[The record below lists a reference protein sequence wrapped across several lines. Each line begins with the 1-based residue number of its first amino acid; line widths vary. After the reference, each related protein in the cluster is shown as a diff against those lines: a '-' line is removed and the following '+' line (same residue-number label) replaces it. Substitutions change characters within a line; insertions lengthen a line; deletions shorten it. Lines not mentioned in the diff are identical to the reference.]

1 MISMNRKIAGWLLVT
16 LILGACALV
25 TDEDTT
31 VTITVISTNDV
42 HGQLLDVDGNRG
54 LAVFGGYTNN
64 VRAAR
69 DKDGG
74 ALLLIDAGDMW
85 QGTLES
91 NLPEGEPMIAAYNA
105 LGYTAAAVGN
115 HEFDFGPLGDKA
127 MPESAN
133 DDAQGALKLRAV
145 EAEFPLL
152 AANLIDRS
160 TGVAVDWPNVMPTT
174 MIEAAGVKIGLIGV
188 MSENALTATIAANV
202 RNLTLAPLAPTIESH
217 ARALRN
223 AGAEIVIVTAH
234 AGSQCE
240 QFDDP
245 QDLSSC
251 NQNGEIMQVARAIPV
266 GLVDQI
272 IGGHVHRGIAHEV
285 NGIVVTS
292 SFSNT
297 RAFGRVDYTF
307 NTVDRTIVD
316 KHVHAPHPICAVGAI
331 DETRCLTPVDGSTRP
346 IDYEGAPVLADAE
359 VQAIANAAEARA
371 NEVKLEPLGVY
382 LETPITLD
390 GGAKSALGN
399 MFTQA
404 MLESTDSD
412 VVIHNVMG
420 GLRANLPAGEL
431 IYNSTYQVYP
441 FDNRVTY
448 LRISGEELRRVVAH
462 QASKSGRRAGVA
474 GMRAVINCM
483 NGEVS
488 ARMFRDDGSEIGD
501 SDAVTVAASDFLV
514 LGGDDIFTPIIP
526 EEGLPL
532 DTDTPLMRDVFVG
545 WLRQKG
551 GTMRASDFLAESQPR
566 WEISGCDD

>member
-1 MISMNRKIAGWLLVT
+1 MISMSRRNVAWLFT
-16 LILGACALV
+16 ILIFGGCV
-25 TDEDTT
+25 SDTGED
-31 VTITVISTNDV
+31 VTITISVLSTNDV

-54 LAVFGGYTNN
+54 LAIFGGYTNN

-69 DKDGG
+69 EKDGG
-74 ALLLIDAGDMW
+74 ATLLIDAGDMW

-115 HEFDFGPLGDKA
+115 HEFDFGPSGEKA
-127 MPESAN
+127 MPESAD
-133 DDAQGALKLRAV
+133 DDAQEALKQRAK
-145 EAEFPLL
+145 EANFPLL

-160 TGVAVDWPNVMPTT
+160 TGEPVDWPNIQPTT
-174 MIEAAGVKIGLIGV
+174 MVDAAGVKVGIIGI

-202 RNLTLAPLAPTIESH
+202 RNLTLAPLASTIEAH
-217 ARALRN
+217 ARILRE

-245 QDLSSC
+245 LDLSSC
-251 NQNGEIMQVARAIPV
+251 NQNGEIMRVARAIPA

-297 RAFGRVDYTF
+297 RAFGRVDYTY
-307 NTVDRTIVD
+307 NTVTRTIVE
-316 KHVHAPHPICAVGAI
+316 KKIYAPHPICAFAAVG
-331 DETRCLTPVDGSTRP
+331 ETSCSNASDNTATPMV
-346 IDYEGAPVLADAE
+346 YEGQPVVAHRLVLE
-359 VQAIANAAEARA
+359 IANSAEALA

-390 GGAKSALGN
+390 GGTNSALGQL
-399 MFTQA
+399 FTQA
-404 MLESTDSD
+404 MLESTNSD

-448 LRISGEELRRVVAH
+448 LQLSGADLRKVIAH
-462 QASKSGRRAGVA
+462 QASKSGRRAGIA
-474 GMRAVINCM
+474 GMRATIICANDD
-483 NGEVS
+483 VS
-488 ARMFRDDGSEIGD
+488 ARMFLDDGSEIVD

-526 EEGLPL
+526 DEGLTLDSNNPL
-532 DTDTPLMRDVFVG
+532 IRDVFVG
-545 WLRQKG
+545 WLRQRG
-551 GTMRASDFLAESQPR
+551 GTMKASDFSEESGLR
-566 WEISGCDD
+566 WHVSGCDD